1 MAKGVT
7 GTRVIGADYVETLAM
22 SISGGEVR
30 AIADIDQGCAKIVA
44 SRVSGAEAL
53 PSAERQTQ
61 AHRLL

>member
-1 MAKGVT
+1 M
-7 GTRVIGADYVETLAM
+7 GADYVETLAM

-30 AIADIDQGCAKIVA
+30 AIADIDQGRAKIFA

-61 AHRLL
+61 ARRLL